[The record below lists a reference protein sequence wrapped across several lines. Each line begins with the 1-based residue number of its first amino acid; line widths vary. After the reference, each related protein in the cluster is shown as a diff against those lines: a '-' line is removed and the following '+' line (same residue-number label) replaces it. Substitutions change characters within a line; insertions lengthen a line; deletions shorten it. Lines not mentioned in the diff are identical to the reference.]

1 MPFQLG
7 HPPGRV
13 TEDRIRRREGFVAVA
28 VVVTLVGAWLFG
40 AATSRMDVTP
50 FLHRALPAADRFVP
64 LEESVHAGYLCESLV
79 GYVVTTEAPG
89 YGGPIHVAVAVDE
102 AGSVLGTTVI
112 QHNETPSFYRRVL
125 SRGFARSLAGKP
137 YSDPFEL
144 GQDLDAVTGASATS
158 RALAEAVR
166 EGARSVARTQLGRR
180 VPEPQPPAIR
190 FGVPEVAVL
199 ALYLAAFLGARRG
212 FRYARPLR
220 WATLST
226 GLLVL
231 GFWYNMPLTLSKISS
246 LLLGFWPSWRT
257 DLYWYLLIGGLL
269 LLTTTGKKNL
279 YCGWFCPFGA
289 AQEGLA
295 AIGGAR
301 LTVPRRQRLLLLWV
315 HRGLAWLALM
325 LALGLRNPGVSSY
338 EVFPTLFDFTGSWV
352 LFALLGIVL
361 VMSLF
366 VRRPWCRFL
375 CPLDPV
381 YDSVLLARNR
391 MGELWKRA
399 RVGGDGL
406 SG

>member
-1 MPFQLG
+1 V
-7 HPPGRV
+7 PGGISEARL
-13 TEDRIRRREGFVAVA
+13 RRHERLAAVGA
-28 VVVTLVGAWLFG
+28 VVTLVAAWLFG
-40 AATSRMDVTP
+40 AATSQLDVTP
-50 FLHRALPAADRFVP
+50 FLHRALPAADRFVA
-64 LEESVHAGYLCESLV
+64 LEDNVHAGYLGDSIV
-79 GYVVTTEAPG
+79 GYVATTESPG
-89 YGGPIHVAVAVDE
+89 YGGPIHVAVAVDGD
-102 AGSVLGTTVI
+102 GSVLGSTVI

-125 SRGFARSLAGKP
+125 SRDFARRLSGKP

-144 GQDLDAVTGASATS
+144 GQDLDAVTGASVTS
-158 RALAEAVR
+158 RALAEAAR
-166 EGARSVARTQLGRR
+166 KGARSVAGTQLGRR
-180 VPEPQPPAIR
+180 VPEPQPHAVR
-190 FGVPEVAVL
+190 FGVPEVTVL

-212 FRYARPLR
+212 FPYARALR

-231 GFWYNMPLTLSKISS
+231 GFWYNMPLTLSKVSS

-269 LLTTTGKKNL
+269 LLTATGKKNL

-295 AIGGAR
+295 AIGGAS
-301 LTVPRRQRLLLLWV
+301 LSVPRRQRLPLRWV
-315 HRGLAWLALM
+315 QRGLAWLALM
-325 LALGLRNPGVSSY
+325 LALGFRNPGVSSY
-338 EVFPTLFDFTGSWV
+338 EVFPTLFSFTGSSV

-366 VRRPWCRFL
+366 VKRPWCRFL

-381 YDSVLLARNR
+381 YDSVLLVRNR
-391 MGELWKRA
+391 MGRLWKRA
-399 RVGGDGL
+399 RVGGETL